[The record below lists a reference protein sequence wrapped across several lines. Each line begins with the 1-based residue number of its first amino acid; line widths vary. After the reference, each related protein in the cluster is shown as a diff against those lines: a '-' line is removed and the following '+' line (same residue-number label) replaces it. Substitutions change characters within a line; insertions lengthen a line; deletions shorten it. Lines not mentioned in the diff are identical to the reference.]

1 MEFNKYYKRVRISVK
16 KLILLPDGNTY
27 IDERL
32 YRLLSNY
39 NTLNI
44 LNIVPK
50 AHLREDNLYLD
61 LSKLRKYLCSYYSLK
76 DNDKLLENIDK
87 LKEEIKRGKNVHTLS
102 KTAMKNYNY
111 FCKLDRNKYKNK
123 KKQNEKQSENFRKMS
138 IVSLSRFKDFIENY
152 KSISKVNIN
161 KNDLD
166 LLLANIIMAYTKKE
180 ERDSNKYK
188 IGINSLKEYIKSN
201 LDLLKENYS
210 ANGYSIMDIYKY
222 LQEEPKENKK
232 SLQND
237 NIKKFNYSFFALD
250 EKEGEEILKNIFKND
265 PDDVKARNLLDKKKK
280 LYSSFNYK
288 KLYIG
293 TDSFNNY
300 IGFLLNNGYV
310 ILDTFYKSNGTK
322 VLKDNAIY
330 IVKDEEFEKI
340 TRMKKSEVI
349 EKIKEG
355 TVDVDR
361 IIHNDK
367 FDEVVKKRLNDL
379 TILKYLYT
387 RNKCDE

>member
-1 MEFNKYYKRVRISVK
+1 MGFNKYYKNIRISVK
-16 KLILLPDGNTY
+16 NLMSLPDGSTY
-27 IDERL
+27 IDDRL
-32 YRLLSNY
+32 YRLLANY
-39 NTLNI
+39 NTLNV

-50 AHLREDNLYLD
+50 AYLKEDNLYLG

-102 KTAMKNYNY
+102 NAAMKNYNY

-123 KKQNEKQSENFRKMS
+123 KKQSEIQSEKFRKMS

-152 KSISKVNIN
+152 KSISKVNID

-166 LLLANIIMAYTKKE
+166 LLLANIIMAYTKEE
-180 ERDSNKYK
+180 ERDSKKYK

-201 LDLLKENYS
+201 LALLKENYS

-222 LQEEPKENKK
+222 LQEESNKVK
-232 SLQND
+232 INPHND
-237 NIKKFNYSFFALD
+237 NIKRFNYSFFALE
-250 EKEGEEILKNIFKND
+250 EKEGEEALKNIFKVD
-265 PDDVKARNLLDKKKK
+265 PEDEEERKLLDKKKK

-355 TVDVDR
+355 TIDVDR

-379 TILKYLYT
+379 TVLRYLYT
-387 RNKCDE
+387 RNNCDE